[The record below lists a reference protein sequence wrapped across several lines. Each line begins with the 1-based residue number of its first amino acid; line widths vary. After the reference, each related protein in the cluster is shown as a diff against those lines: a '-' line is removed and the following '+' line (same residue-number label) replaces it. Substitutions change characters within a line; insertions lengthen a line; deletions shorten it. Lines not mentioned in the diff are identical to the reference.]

1 MNSKELNFIDHP
13 WKINIVVGDKVIF
26 RVSTDLPTH
35 GAIFTLDR
43 NQAHLLKLWLEEQL
57 K

>member
-1 MNSKELNFIDHP
+1 MAAKELIFTDHP
-13 WKINIVVGDKVIF
+13 WKIRITGGDKVIV
-26 RVSTDLPTH
+26 RLSTDLPTH

-43 NQAHLLKLWLEEQL
+43 NQAHLLKLWLEEHL